1 MEYPLI
7 LIPENLKDAFH
18 RKISDKEIIEYLGF
32 PYLELNLDYQLKYQR
47 SFYGNFNDAK
57 EIVNLEKNENAKL
70 IQKNSWKT
78 IYEITLLVSEQKYL
92 NGDYTFGKTFLGN
105 KVLPNPPEKT
115 VTTITER
122 KDYGYL
128 ITLIVLSI
136 IVLLFISNFGLIT
149 VIFTSCI
156 FAFGICFLHANSIPI
171 VEKVESQKSDEHY
184 EIELKEFKRK
194 IEAIKKQV
202 IEQYNKEYAAAKSKA
217 KEYRATAELEIFLK
231 AIKPHISF
239 AKTTQNSNRGK
250 TEIYFLEKLHS
261 KFGDQIQVDL
271 FPETGKN
278 PFQPDFLF
286 VCNQTGIC
294 IDIEI
299 DEPYSVDNGKPIHHD
314 RSNDSIRNEYFTD
327 LNVIVVRFSERQV
340 IEHPQE
346 CVDLINQIRISFIE
360 QSHFEYYHNVPRENL
375 WTYEQSL
382 LYAKINY
389 RNTYL
394 PNGMKVTIKITPEKK
409 QSNSFDDF
417 NDLPF

>member
-1 MEYPLI
+1 MEYPLV
-7 LIPENLKDAFH
+7 LIPENIKDAFE
-18 RKISDKEIIEYLGF
+18 REVTDKEIIEHLGF
-32 PYLELNLDYQLKYQR
+32 TYPELNLELKLKYQR
-47 SFYGNFNDAK
+47 DFYGHLNDEK
-57 EIVNLEKNENAKL
+57 EISKLENSQFAKL
-70 IQKNSWKT
+70 IQKNWLKT
-78 IYEITLLVSEQKYL
+78 VYEICYTISEQKYL
-92 NGDYTFGKTFLGN
+92 NGEYNFGEVYIGG
-105 KVLPNPPEKT
+105 KVLPSAPEKT
-115 VTTITER
+115 VTTTTER
-122 KDYGYL
+122 KDYGCL
-128 ITLIVLSI
+128 TTLIVISI
-136 IVLLFISNFGLIT
+136 IILIFISKLGLAAL
-149 VIFTSCI
+149 IFTSCM
-156 FAFGICFLHANSIPI
+156 FAFGIYLLHTNSMPI

-194 IEAIKKQV
+194 IEAIKNQV
-202 IEQYNKEYAAAKSKA
+202 IEQYNKEYASAKSIA
-217 KEYRATAELEIFLK
+217 KEYRATAEREIFLK
-231 AIKPHISF
+231 AIKPNISF

-286 VCNQTGIC
+286 LCNQTGIC

-382 LYAKINY
+382 IYANTNY

-394 PNGMKVTIKITPEKK
+394 PNGMKVTIKITPVKK
-409 QSNSFDDF
+409 QSNSFEDF
-417 NDLPF
+417 DDLPF